1 MNSTIVASVI
11 ALVGTIISA
20 IVSVVICLITQS
32 KTTALMEY
40 RMDKVEEK
48 MDKHNNM
55 IERTFR
61 VEAKIENI
69 EQDVR
74 ELKKV

>member
-1 MNSTIVASVI
+1 MSSTVVASII

-48 MDKHNNM
+48 MDKHNSM
-55 IERTFR
+55 IERMFKA
-61 VEAKIENI
+61 EAEIKSIKEDI
-69 EQDVR
+69 QEM
-74 ELKKV
+74 KK